1 MSTEDK
7 QEDESTQVTIEES
20 PAPIE
25 KIEETETTT
34 GTPGAP
40 ENSSDNLDDF
50 DIDAI
55 LDEIISSWVPT
66 EPQFPK
72 VENPVPTTEEEKTEE
87 NIEEDVSEEEIN
99 EIVSKL
105 EEEMTTIKA
114 ASKAYEEALDL
125 IGNHPILWPLS
136 EKLLEWETIE
146 IPEFLQDIL
155 KWEPAIP
162 DFSEVTSQW
171 KNPEPHKPRT
181 LQDDMSTMASRL
193 YH

>member
-7 QEDESTQVTIEES
+7 QEDESTQVTIEEN
-20 PAPIE
+20 PAPIAP
-25 KIEETETTT
+25 IEDTVI
-34 GTPGAP
+34 TPEIP
-40 ENSSDNLDDF
+40 ESNSDNLDDF

-55 LDEIISSWVPT
+55 LDEIISSWTPT

-72 VENPVPTTEEEKTEE
+72 VEDPIPTMEEEEAEE
-87 NIEEDVSEEEIN
+87 NIEADVSEEEVN

-105 EEEMTTIKA
+105 EEEMSTIKA
-114 ASKAYEEALDL
+114 TSKAYEEALDL

-162 DFSEVTSQW
+162 DFSEVTSEW
-171 KNPEPHKPRT
+171 KSPEPKKPKS
-181 LQDDMSTMASRL
+181 LQDDMSKMAWML